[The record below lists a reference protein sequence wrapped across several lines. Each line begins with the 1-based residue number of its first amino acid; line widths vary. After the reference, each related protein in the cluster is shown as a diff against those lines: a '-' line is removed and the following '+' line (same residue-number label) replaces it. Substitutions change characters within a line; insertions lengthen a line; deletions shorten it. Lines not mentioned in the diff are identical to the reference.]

1 VPWRISKGGA
11 CPPSRPWGVIQ
22 ISNGRLMGC
31 HPSRARAI
39 RQQRALY
46 AREASLESDILTEVK
61 PHAKE
66 AAARAA
72 ELMTKLAEAGIEL
85 PVRDEAGVTI
95 EIDKDE
101 TDVSMSWEGILSL
114 EGAGTSDGR
123 WFEAG
128 AWSWRDL
135 PLTLMAQTVTEEG
148 HKGAEVAG
156 RIDDVWKLTVDE
168 AREAGYEIDGEVPD
182 DAVLVMGTGA
192 FDSGDFG
199 RETARLV
206 TERTLRGV
214 SVDYAVLKAG
224 LRDPDTGKIVDESD
238 MELEDILFGNYQRA
252 ALQAEIMAAT
262 IVATPAFA
270 SAGIAMVASGDQ
282 QSISTQIWLTSD
294 ALVASA
300 GVAPLRPPAAWF
312 DDPRL
317 SDPTPLTITDDGRI
331 YGHLALWD
339 SCHTGFTNVCKAPPR
354 SASNFAYF
362 NTGEMETA
370 EGELVSCGKLM
381 FCREGKKHAP
391 LEYSAMQASR
401 HYDDS
406 TKVGGFVRAGADA
419 FGIYLTGATRSDLTD
434 EEVQYLRQN
443 PPSGDWRPINRG
455 PSELIAA
462 FSVPVGGFP
471 IPRSELRLVASAE
484 HGEDDEIAALILSAP
499 DFADEIAYGDKKI
512 SRKSRRK
519 LKALVASARG

>member
-1 VPWRISKGGA
+1 MPWKIVKGHSG
-11 CPPSRPWGVIQ
+11 CPDGRPWGVI
-22 ISNGRLMGC
+22 GPDGDVAGC

-46 AREASLESDILTEVK
+46 ARGASGESDTLNGDS
-61 PHAKE
+61 PHSKE

-72 ELMTKLAEAGIEL
+72 ELMTKLAEAGL
-85 PVRDEAGVTI
+85 DAPARDEAGVVI

-101 TDVSMSWEGILSL
+101 QAVSMTWEGILSL

-123 WFEAG
+123 WFELG

-135 PLTLMAQTVTEEG
+135 PLTLMSQTVNEEG

-156 RIDDVWKLTVDE
+156 RIDNIWKLTVEE
-168 AREAGYEIDGEVPD
+168 AKDAGYEISLDVPD
-182 DAVLVMGTGA
+182 DAMLVMGTGE

-206 TERTLRGV
+206 AERTLRGV
-214 SVDYAVLKAG
+214 SVDFGVLKAA
-224 LRDPDTGKIVDESD
+224 LRDPETGEIVDEKD
-238 MELEDILFGNYQRA
+238 LELEDILFGTYQRA
-252 ALQAEIMAAT
+252 ALEAEIMAAT
-262 IVATPAFA
+262 VVATPAFA
-270 SAGIAMVASGDQ
+270 SAGITMVASGDMQ
-282 QSISTQIWLTSD
+282 TIDAQIWLTSD

-300 GVAPLRPPAAWF
+300 GAAPLRPPADWF
-312 DDPRL
+312 KDPKL
-317 SDPTPLTITDDGRI
+317 SGPTPLTITDDGRV

-339 SCHTGFTNVCKAPPR
+339 GCHTGFTNICKAPPR
-354 SASNFAYF
+354 SAANYAYF

-370 EGELVSCGKLM
+370 EGERVSCGKLM

-406 TKVGGFVRAGADA
+406 TKIGGYVRAGDDA
-419 FGIYLTGATRSDLTD
+419 YGIWLAGSSRHDLTD
-434 EEVQYLRQN
+434 EEVQYLRAN

-462 FSVPVGGFP
+462 FAVPVGGFP

-484 HGEDDEIAALILSAP
+484 REEIAALILSAP
-499 DFADEIAYGDKKI
+499 DFEEPERPAV
-512 SRKSRRK
+512 SRGARRRI
-519 LKALVASARG
+519 KALVASARD

>member
-1 VPWRISKGGA
+1 MPWSIRRGA
-11 CPPSRPWGVIQ
+11 GCPSTRPWAVVKDSDGSVA
-22 ISNGRLMGC
+22 GC
-31 HPSRARAI
+31 HPSRSRAV

-46 AREASLESDILTEVK
+46 AREASGESDTLNDME

-101 TDVSMSWEGILSL
+101 ADISMTWEGILSL

-123 WFEAG
+123 WFESG
-128 AWSWRDL
+128 AWSWREL
-135 PLTLMAQTVTEEG
+135 PLTLMAQTVTADG
-148 HKGAEVAG
+148 HDGAEVAG
-156 RIDDVWKLTVDE
+156 RIDDMWKLTVEE
-168 AREAGYEIDGEVPD
+168 AKEAGYELDGEVPE
-182 DAVLVMGTGA
+182 DAVLVMGTGE
-192 FDSGDFG
+192 FDSGEFG

-214 SVDYAVLKAG
+214 SVDFAVHKAG
-224 LRDPDTGKIVDESD
+224 LRDPKSGKIIDEKEL
-238 MELEDILFGNYQRA
+238 ELEDILFGDFQRV
-252 ALQAEIMAAT
+252 ALEAEIMAAT
-262 IVATPAFA
+262 IVATPAFS

-282 QSISTQIWLTSD
+282 QTIPTQIWLTSD

-300 GVAPLRPPAAWF
+300 GVAPLLPPTDWF
-312 DDPRL
+312 KDPAL
-317 SDPTPLTITDDGRI
+317 SGPTPLTITDDGRI

-339 SCHTGFTNVCKAPPR
+339 SCHVGFTNVCKAPPR
-354 SASNFAYF
+354 SGANYAYF
-362 NTGEMETA
+362 NTGEIETA
-370 EGELVSCGKLM
+370 DGDHVSCGKLM
-381 FCREGKKHAP
+381 FCRDGKKHAP

-406 TKVGGFVRAGADA
+406 TKIGGFIAAGDDS
-419 FGIYLTGATRSDLTD
+419 FGIWLAGATRHDLTD
-434 EEVQYLRQN
+434 EEVQYLRAN

-462 FSVPVGGFP
+462 FAVPVGGFP
-471 IPRSELRLVASAE
+471 IPRSELRLVAS
-484 HGEDDEIAALILSAP
+484 GEKEEIAAMILSAP
-499 DFADEIAYGDKKI
+499 DFDEPEEQRMTRGA
-512 SRKSRRK
+512 RRK
-519 LKALVASARG
+519 LKALVASARS

>member
-1 VPWRISKGGA
+1 MPWRISRSGG
-11 CPPSRPWGVIQ
+11 CPSSRPWAVIKE
-22 ISNGRLMGC
+22 SDGSVVGC
-31 HPSRARAI
+31 HPSRERAV

-46 AREASLESDILTEVK
+46 AREASDEADTLNGN

-72 ELMTKLAEAGIEL
+72 ELMTKIAEAGIEL
-85 PVRDEAGVTI
+85 PIRDEAGVTI
-95 EIDKDE
+95 EIDKDDE
-101 TDVSMSWEGILSL
+101 QVSMSWEGILSL

-123 WFEAG
+123 WFASG

-135 PLTLMAQTVTEEG
+135 PLTLLAQTVTEEG

-156 RIDDVWKLTVDE
+156 RIDGIWKLTVQE
-168 AREAGYEIDGEVPD
+168 ALDAGYEIDGDVPE
-182 DAVLVMGTGA
+182 DAMLVMGVGE

-206 TERTLRGV
+206 AERTLRGV
-214 SVDYAVLKAG
+214 SVDFAVQKAG
-224 LRDPDTGKIVDESD
+224 LRDPETGEIIDESEL
-238 MELEDILFGNYQRA
+238 ELEDILFGDFQRA
-252 ALQAEIMAAT
+252 ALEAEIMAAT

-282 QSISTQIWLTSD
+282 QMAATQIWLTSD

-300 GVAPLRPPAAWF
+300 GAAPLLPPAEWYE
-312 DDPRL
+312 DPGL
-317 SDPTPLTITDDGRI
+317 SGPTPLTITDDGRV

-339 SCHTGFTNVCKAPPR
+339 SCHTGFTNVCKSPPR
-354 SASNFAYF
+354 SAANYAYF
-362 NTGEMETA
+362 NTGEIETA
-370 EGELVSCGKLM
+370 DGGRVSCGKLM

-401 HYDDS
+401 HYDDG
-406 TKVGGFVRAGADA
+406 TKVGGFIRAGDDS
-419 FGIYLTGATRSDLTD
+419 FGIWLAGATRHDLTD
-434 EEVQYLRQN
+434 EEVQYLRAN

-455 PSELIAA
+455 PSELVAA
-462 FSVPVGGFP
+462 FAVPVGGFP

-484 HGEDDEIAALILSAP
+484 TEEIAALILSAP
-499 DFADEIAYGDKKI
+499 DFSEHDEKRVTRSA
-512 SRKSRRK
+512 RRK
-519 LKALVASARG
+519 IKALVASARS

>member
-1 VPWRISKGGA
+1 MPWNIHKGHAGCPSSKPYAVVG
-11 CPPSRPWGVIQ
+11 PE
-22 ISNGRLMGC
+22 GRVAGC
-31 HPSRARAI
+31 HPSRIRAI
-39 RQQRALY
+39 KQQRALY
-46 AREASLESDILTEVK
+46 ANEASGNGDTLKDIPL
-61 PHAKE
+61 PKE

-85 PVRDEAGVTI
+85 PVRDEAGNVH
-95 EIDKDE
+95 IDPPRDE
-101 TDVSMSWEGILSL
+101 AMTWEGILSL

-123 WFEAG
+123 WFETG
-128 AWSWRDL
+128 AWKWRDL
-135 PLTLMAQTVTEEG
+135 PLTLLAQTVTADG
-148 HKGAEVAG
+148 HDGAEVAG
-156 RIDDVWKLTVDE
+156 RIDEIWKMSVHE
-168 AREAGYEIDGEVPD
+168 ARDAGYDIEGDVPE
-182 DAVLVMGTGA
+182 DATLVMGIGE

-206 TERTLRGV
+206 AERTLRGV
-214 SVDYAVLKAG
+214 SVDFAVQKAG
-224 LRDPDTGKIVDESD
+224 LRNPDTGELVDESQL
-238 MELEDILFGNYQRA
+238 ELEDMLFGNYQRA
-252 ALQAEIMAAT
+252 ALEAEIMAAT

-270 SAGIAMVASGDQ
+270 SANVAMVASGDQ
-282 QSISTQIWLTSD
+282 QTTPAQIWLTSD

-300 GVAPLRPPAAWF
+300 GVAPLRPPAEWF
-312 DDPRL
+312 EDPQL
-317 SDPTPLTITDDGRI
+317 SGPTPLTITDDGRI

-370 EGELVSCGKLM
+370 EGVRVSCGKLM

-406 TKVGGFVRAGADA
+406 TKIGGFVSAGADA
-419 FGIYLTGATRSDLTD
+419 HGIYLAGATRSDLTD

-484 HGEDDEIAALILSAP
+484 QGEDDEIAALILSAP
-499 DFADEIAYGDKKI
+499 DFEDEEAAYGDKKI

-519 LKALVASARG
+519 LKALVASAKR